1 MGTTDAL
8 KPLTIQ
14 RAKDVFA
21 KQGWQYDEAGE
32 FSIRSGFAG
41 IGLEISHIEP
51 NLNVIST
58 VAVDSI
64 GQDRYEEVRKWV
76 EQYNYTKAYP
86 TVTALKDANRGITAL
101 GVAYSLPGHW
111 GYTDAQFESHVLT
124 GIQGVV
130 AASRD
135 FLAAFAPQVLQQ
147 IDAMA
152 QQG

>member
-8 KPLTIQ
+8 KPLTIK

-21 KQGWQYDEAGE
+21 KQGWQYDDAGE

-51 NLNVIST
+51 NVNVIST

-64 GQDRYEEVRKWV
+64 GQDRYEEVREWV

-86 TVTALKDANRGITAL
+86 TVTALKDEKRGITAL

-111 GYTDAQFESHVLT
+111 EYTDSQFESHILT

-135 FLAAFAPQVLQQ
+135 FLAEFAPEVTQRL
-147 IDAMA
+147 DEAPRE
-152 QQG
+152 G